1 MIFKTEKKTTS
12 YNFNCFSG
20 VATSVTEL
28 GSPLTPDS
36 RVSENSFTSPDECE
50 QFLMAPPPLPSCVD
64 EIDIAS
70 WPWSEQW
77 TANCSN
83 IELFSDACD
92 TSSFSKTNTN
102 DEIDNND
109 KLNIFQK
116 SSKLNALFNSLPLAQ
131 SQCKLNPPKKFLIS
145 DEESP
150 TTFSVSNNSNDKISK
165 DIITSLQTDI
175 LNNTSLIKVE
185 DSLLSVQLGSC
196 TPLMCSD
203 SFNEAQF
210 IVCDDVN
217 NGITDNLKLNNII
230 TNNESNYNSPHKKL
244 CVDHKLPN
252 KSRYFMRSSSG
263 NSKFQSK
270 MSHLL
275 DKNINLKNLKCS
287 LRNPITKRQSETN
300 GIIKNNESTKLN
312 SVGSNSNKI
321 RFPKL
326 DSHWISL
333 RENIICRWNGCDNH
347 FNDITKFLE
356 HLQVNWCFIPITF
369 L

>member
-1 MIFKTEKKTTS
+1 M
-12 YNFNCFSG
+12 
-20 VATSVTEL
+20 TEL

-92 TSSFSKTNTN
+92 TSRFGKANTS
-102 DEIDNND
+102 DEIDNNSA
-109 KLNIFQK
+109 KLNIFK
-116 SSKLNALFNSLPLAQ
+116 KTSKLNAIFNSLPLAQ
-131 SQCKLNPPKKFLIS
+131 SQCKLIESPGIKTNCEFIPKNIITS
-145 DEESP
+145 DKESP
-150 TTFSVSNNSNDKISK
+150 TTFTVCNNSDNDISK
-165 DIITSLQTDI
+165 NIITSLQSDI
-175 LNNTSLIKVE
+175 LNNKSLLNVE
-185 DSLLSVQLGSC
+185 NSLLSVDLESC
-196 TPLMCSD
+196 SPIMCSD
-203 SFNEAQF
+203 RFNAAHLQ
-210 IVCDDVN
+210 ICKDVDN
-217 NGITDNLKLNNII
+217 SITNNLKLSNNI
-230 TNNESNYNSPHKKL
+230 TNNESNYNNPHKKL
-244 CVDHKLPN
+244 CVDQKLPN

-263 NSKFQSK
+263 NSKSQSK
-270 MSHLL
+270 IAHLL
-275 DKNINLKNLKCS
+275 DKNINLKNLKVS
-287 LRNPITKRQSETN
+287 LRNPIAKRQSEPN
-300 GIIKNNESTKLN
+300 GILKNNESTKLN

-333 RENIICRWNGCDNH
+333 RENIICRWNGCDNN

-356 HLQVNWCFIPITF
+356 HLQVNICFIPNTF
-369 L
+369 